1 MIHPKTG
8 LACAVPERGW
18 IYASPAEMQRQIKLG
33 LVEFR
38 EDHTE
43 PPFRKAH
50 IRPIPEEAEEGQ
62 GSADAEDE
70 NGEEGDDT
78 EFATQVRGS
87 YFYKQSQVSVKYL
100 RNLMGAKVFTNPKAT
115 VHTPS
120 L

>member
-1 MIHPKTG
+1 
-8 LACAVPERGW
+8 
-18 IYASPAEMQRQIKLG
+18 MQRQISLG

-50 IRPIPEEAEEGQ
+50 IRPIPQEID
-62 GSADAEDE
+62 SVDS
-70 NGEEGDDT
+70 EGDDAEEPEDSEDEE

-100 RNLMGAKVFTNPKAT
+100 RALFGKKVFNNPKDLDEIAN
-115 VHTPS
+115 
-120 L
+120 